1 LKKEYTDIGCRVHY
15 GFLESRSRILGEGK
29 RAERAV
35 EPRLDCWF
43 GIDCNYRDYRAFL
56 RGADFIVAAP
66 TCCENEDVCG
76 GGMGFSAFG
85 FLFSRLPLCSR
96 FAMAGLLGGRVSAVT
111 AVSSLCLPTTGTLGK
126 EEGRFSRCWSR
137 GCRWRDGVN
146 YGEAGKG
153 DASGA
158 RAHRAGR

>member
-1 LKKEYTDIGCRVHY
+1 MHY
-15 GFLESRSRILGEGK
+15 GFWESRSPILGEGN

-43 GIDCNYRDYRAFL
+43 GTDCNYRDYRAFL

-111 AVSSLCLPTTGTLGK
+111 AVSIFMFTDNGYSWEGGRTFFSMLVTRLPV
-126 EEGRFSRCWSR
+126 ERR
-137 GCRWRDGVN
+137 GELWR
-146 YGEAGKG
+146 
-153 DASGA
+153 SG
-158 RAHRAGR
+158 